1 MCDLMP
7 HTTYGPVTRINF
19 HMSKSETW
27 QKKVSL
33 CRKKSRFELLLFVTF
48 GA

>member
-1 MCDLMP
+1 MP
-7 HTTYGPVTRINF
+7 HTYGPVTRINF
-19 HMSKSETW
+19 HMTKSESVTW

-33 CRKKSRFELLLFVTF
+33 CRKKTRFELLLFVTF